1 MDLTKT
7 TKSALWIASLSSLLA
22 YPSVSSQPS
31 LQQETNM
38 SVEKKIKEMVLKYI
52 LAAEGKARIMS
63 PQDIG
68 KLVSEAAHKG
78 AMMGYDAGMQMAR
91 RSHGNELEI
100 AELTVKE
107 LTERVKELETQMIA
121 MQQ

>member
-1 MDLTKT
+1 
-7 TKSALWIASLSSLLA
+7 
-22 YPSVSSQPS
+22 
-31 LQQETNM
+31 M

-63 PQDIG
+63 PQDVV

-78 AMMGYDAGMQMAR
+78 AMMGYDAGMKMSLRA
-91 RSHGNELEI
+91 HGNELEI

-107 LTERVKELETQMIA
+107 LTERVKELEMQMIA
-121 MQQ
+121 QQ

>member
-1 MDLTKT
+1 
-7 TKSALWIASLSSLLA
+7 
-22 YPSVSSQPS
+22 
-31 LQQETNM
+31 M

-63 PQDIG
+63 PPDIG
-68 KLVSEAAHKG
+68 KLVREAMHKG
-78 AMMGYDAGMQMAR
+78 AMLGYDAGMKMSLRA
-91 RSHGNELEI
+91 HGNELEI

-107 LTERVKELETQMIA
+107 LTERVKELEMQMIA

>member
-1 MDLTKT
+1 
-7 TKSALWIASLSSLLA
+7 
-22 YPSVSSQPS
+22 
-31 LQQETNM
+31 M

-78 AMMGYDAGMQMAR
+78 AMLGYDAGMQMAR
-91 RSHGNELEI
+91 RSHGKELEI
-100 AELTVKE
+100 SEMSVKE
-107 LTERVKELETQMIA
+107 LNARVKELETQMIA
-121 MQQ
+121 QQ

>member
-1 MDLTKT
+1 
-7 TKSALWIASLSSLLA
+7 
-22 YPSVSSQPS
+22 
-31 LQQETNM
+31 M

-52 LAAEGKARIMS
+52 LKTEGQARIMS

-78 AMMGYDAGMQMAR
+78 AMMGYDAGMQMAK
-91 RSHGNELEI
+91 RSHSNELEI
-100 AELTVKE
+100 AELSVKE

-121 MQQ
+121 MSQ